1 MAVNLQKTTEKHYE
15 HYQKVVHM
23 NGVLYSNSFEGPNR
37 NVVIC
42 FTISRSVIHIFRLGH
57 IVLGNIFNLLAAWIF
72 FLFLF
77 YCIKQGIID
86 DGPLNYYKNNAH
98 PRCNGHSAS
107 RCSSVRLW
115 NLGPQI

>member
-1 MAVNLQKTTEKHYE
+1 MAVNLQKTTEKHYD

-42 FTISRSVIHIFRLGH
+42 FTISCSVIHIFRLGH

-72 FLFLF
+72 
-77 YCIKQGIID
+77 
-86 DGPLNYYKNNAH
+86 
-98 PRCNGHSAS
+98 
-107 RCSSVRLW
+107 
-115 NLGPQI
+115 